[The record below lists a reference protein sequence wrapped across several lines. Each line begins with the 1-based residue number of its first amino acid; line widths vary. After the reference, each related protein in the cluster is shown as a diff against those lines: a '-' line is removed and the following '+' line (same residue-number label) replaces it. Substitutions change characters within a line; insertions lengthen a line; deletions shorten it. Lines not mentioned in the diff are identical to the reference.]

1 MCNNCPMNDVTA
13 AYIDAYC
20 NIYRDMENNMTGI
33 NLTDS
38 ISKNFINQMIPHHQA
53 GIAMCENILK
63 YSDCQAVRC
72 LAGIMITEQKQS
84 IADMQKIYDSCAS
97 FVNTDADNEYCQL
110 CFDEIS
116 QSMFCCMRSAK
127 TVDSVNANF
136 MYEMIGHHIGAVR
149 IAMNVMRYPIAPAL
163 RSICCDII
171 RTQNRQ
177 IEKMRSMLSAMECM
191 M

>member
-53 GIAMCENILK
+53 GIAMCENIL
-63 YSDCQAVRC
+63 AVRC

-149 IAMNVMRYPIAPAL
+149 MAMNVMRYPIAPAL